1 MCLSIFFSDI
11 RISGKTALRNLKGPL
26 MIVANHPD
34 SFLDGISIAAQC
46 ASPAYFLAR
55 GDVFRKKPLY
65 KKLLSLLHVIPV
77 HRLSEGKDHLHE
89 NEETFNACKEILRNN
104 GIVII
109 FIEGICVLSHELQP
123 FKKGTARIVQGSWDE
138 GVPTKVLPVGLYYE
152 TLRGIGKSLQIITGP
167 VLSKE
172 DFRTETVL
180 PRQLKAFNDLLY
192 TQIDDLIKSRKGVKT
207 YKNPLLINITRLLH
221 APLYYPISRFI
232 HQKTIGTVFY
242 DSVLFGALVLLYPIY
257 LLIVFAL
264 LLYLKFPV
272 LGSMAIVGVFP
283 LTAYFSRKAVYG
295 SKP

>member
-1 MCLSIFFSDI
+1 
-11 RISGKTALRNLKGPL
+11 

-34 SFLDGISIAAQC
+34 SFLDGISIALQC

-65 KKLLSLLHVIPV
+65 RKLLTLLHVIPV
-77 HRLSEGKDHLHE
+77 HRLSEGKDYLHE
-89 NEETFNACKEILRNN
+89 NEETFNACKAILRNN

-152 TLRGIGKSLQIITGP
+152 TLHGIGKSLQIITGP
-167 VLSKE
+167 VLSRE
-172 DFRTETVL
+172 DFPQETVL
-180 PRQLKAFNDLLY
+180 ARQLKTFNDLMY
-192 TQIDDLIKSRKGVKT
+192 AQIDQLMKEHVSMQTKANR
-207 YKNPLLINITRLLH
+207 LLLMLSRLLH
-221 APLYYPISRFI
+221 APLYYPVSNYIR
-232 HQKTIGTVFY
+232 QKTTGTVFY

-257 LLIVFAL
+257 LLIVLTL
-264 LLYLKFPV
+264 LLLLQLPFIWSVLIVFLFPV
-272 LGSMAIVGVFP
+272 M
-283 LTAYFSRKAVYG
+283 AYFSRSAAYG

>member
-1 MCLSIFFSDI
+1 
-11 RISGKTALRNLKGPL
+11 

-34 SFLDGISIAAQC
+34 SFLDGISIATQC
-46 ASPAYFLAR
+46 ESPAYFLAR

-65 KKLLSLLHVIPV
+65 GHLLSQLQVIPV

-152 TLRGIGKSLQIITGP
+152 TLRGVGKSLQIITGP
-167 VLSKE
+167 ILCRE
-172 DFRTETVL
+172 DFRAETVL

-192 TQIDDLIKSRKGVKT
+192 AQIDGLIKSREEVKT
-207 YKNPLLINITRLLH
+207 HSNPLLLNITRFLH
-221 APLYYPISRFI
+221 APLYYPLSSYI
-232 HQKTIGTVFY
+232 HKKTYGTVFY
-242 DSVLFGALVLLYPIY
+242 DSVLFGSLVLLYPLY
-257 LLIVFAL
+257 LLIVFGIL
-264 LLYLKFPV
+264 LFLQLPLLWTLAV
-272 LGSMAIVGVFP
+272 VGAFP

-295 SKP
+295 SKLLMQ

>member
-1 MCLSIFFSDI
+1 
-11 RISGKTALRNLKGPL
+11 

-34 SFLDGISIAAQC
+34 SFLDGISIATQC
-46 ASPAYFLAR
+46 DSPAYFLAR
-55 GDVFRKKPLY
+55 GDVFRKRPFY
-65 KKLLSLLHVIPV
+65 KQLLSSLHVIPV

-89 NEETFNACKEILRNN
+89 NEETFNACKAILRNN

-152 TLRGIGKSLQIITGP
+152 TLHGVGKSLQIITGP
-167 VLSKE
+167 ILSRE
-172 DFRTETVL
+172 DFRAETLL
-180 PRQLKAFNDLLY
+180 PRQLKAFNDLMY
-192 TQIDDLIKSRKGVKT
+192 AQIDQLINSREEVST
-207 YKNPLLINITRLLH
+207 HHHPLLLNITRLLH
-221 APLYYPISRFI
+221 APLYYPISSFI
-232 HQKTIGTVFY
+232 NKKTRGTVFY

-257 LLIVFAL
+257 LLIVLIML
-264 LLYLKFPV
+264 LWLHLPLLWSV
-272 LGSMAIVGVFP
+272 VIVGVFP